1 MKRTTRHVT
10 FMLAALL
17 AGAANAA
24 LAQSAYPNK
33 PIRLLVGFAPG
44 GGTDLT
50 ARVLAQKLDETFRQR
65 VIVDNRPGASQII
78 ASELAAK
85 AAPDGY
91 TLFMAAAGFAV
102 NPALYQKLP
111 YDSLRDFA
119 TIAMVAR
126 TPNVLVVSP
135 ALPARSVK
143 EVIALAR
150 AKPGYLAY
158 GSGGVGA
165 PSHMSG
171 ALFSTLAKVELTHV
185 PYKGSGPAM
194 IDLLSGQLLLSFP
207 DLTVA
212 MSHIKSGKIIPLAVT
227 TRERSELMASTPT
240 LAESGLTG
248 YDASSW
254 FGVIGPARIPK
265 PVIVQLN
272 ESINRMLKNQDVRD
286 MLAAQGA
293 SPVGGSA
300 EAFSA
305 TIATEID
312 RWTKV
317 VAATGIKPE

>member
-1 MKRTTRHVT
+1 MKRTTRHAT
-10 FMLAALL
+10 FLL
-17 AGAANAA
+17 ALSLACTAGTGF
-24 LAQSAYPNK
+24 AQSAYPNK

-50 ARVLAQKLDETFRQR
+50 ARVLAQKLDEAFRQR
-65 VIVDNRPGASQII
+65 VIVDNRPGAGQII
-78 ASELAAK
+78 ASELAAR
-85 AAPDGY
+85 ATPDGY

-111 YDSLRDFA
+111 FDSVRDFA

-143 EVIALAR
+143 DVIALAR

-171 ALFSTLAKVELTHV
+171 ALFSALAKVELTHV

-194 IDLLSGQLLLSFP
+194 IDLLSGQLLISFP

-212 MSHIKSGKIIPLAVT
+212 MSHIKSGKIIALAVT

-240 LAESGLTG
+240 IAESGLTG

-272 ESINRMLKNQDVRD
+272 ESINRILKSQDVRD
-286 MLAAQGA
+286 MLATQGA
-293 SPVGGSA
+293 SAVGGSP
-300 EAFSA
+300 EAFAA
-305 TIATEID
+305 TISTEID
-312 RWTKV
+312 RWKKV
-317 VAATGIKPE
+317 VASTGMKTE

>member
-10 FMLAALL
+10 FMLALSL
-17 AGAANAA
+17 ACTASAGF
-24 LAQSAYPNK
+24 AQSGYPSK

-50 ARVLAQKLDETFRQR
+50 ARVLAQKLDETLRQR
-65 VIVDNRPGASQII
+65 VIVDNRPGAGQIV

-85 AAPDGY
+85 ATADGY
-91 TLFMAAAGFAV
+91 TLLMAAAGFAV

-111 YDSLRDFA
+111 FDSVRDFA

-143 EVIALAR
+143 DVIALAR

-158 GSGGVGA
+158 GSGGIGA
-165 PSHMSG
+165 PSHVSG
-171 ALFSTLAKVELTHV
+171 ALFAALAKVELTHV

-212 MSHIKSGKIIPLAVT
+212 MSHIKSGKIIALAVT

-240 LAESGLTG
+240 IAESGLTG

-254 FGVIGPARIPK
+254 FGVIGPARIPR
-265 PVIVQLN
+265 PVIAQLN
-272 ESINRMLKNQDVRD
+272 ESINRILKSQDVRD
-286 MLAAQGA
+286 MLATQGA
-293 SPVGGSA
+293 SAVGGSA
-300 EAFSA
+300 EDFAA
-305 TIATEID
+305 TISTEID
-312 RWTKV
+312 KWKKL
-317 VAATGIKPE
+317 VASTGIKTE

>member
-10 FMLAALL
+10 FMLAVTL
-17 AGAANAA
+17 ACTASAGF
-24 LAQSAYPNK
+24 AQSGYPSK
-33 PIRLLVGFAPG
+33 PIRLLVGFTPG
-44 GGTDLT
+44 GGTDFT
-50 ARVLAQKLDETFRQR
+50 ARVLAQKLDDTLRQR
-65 VIVDNRPGASQII
+65 VVVDNRPGAGQII

-85 AAPDGY
+85 ATPDGY
-91 TLFMAAAGFAV
+91 TLFMASAGFAV

-111 YDSLRDFA
+111 FDSVRDFA
-119 TIAMVAR
+119 TVAMVAR

-143 EVIALAR
+143 DVIALAR

-165 PSHMSG
+165 PSHVSG
-171 ALFSTLAKVELTHV
+171 ALFAALAKVELTHV

-212 MSHIKSGKIIPLAVT
+212 MAHIKSGKIIALAVT
-227 TRERSELMASTPT
+227 TSERSELMTSIPT
-240 LAESGLTG
+240 LAESGLAG
-248 YDASSW
+248 YEASSW

-272 ESINRMLKNQDVRD
+272 ESINRILKNQDVRD
-286 MLAAQGA
+286 TLLTQGA
-293 SPVGGSA
+293 STVGGSP
-300 EAFSA
+300 EAFAA
-305 TIATEID
+305 TISTEID
-312 RWTKV
+312 KWKKL
-317 VAATGIKPE
+317 VASGMKTE